1 MGPLDALAHL
11 VGFFFVP
18 LALGALAAV
27 LARVLWRRE
36 LAAVSWR
43 RLAAVACSASVAA
56 AVAGLVIFGRDG
68 RMATYAAMVAACAIG
83 LWWRGFG
90 PGRPR

>member
-11 VGFFFVP
+11 AGFFFVP
-18 LALGALAAV
+18 LALGALAAL

-36 LAAVSWR
+36 LAEVPWC
-43 RLAAVACSASVAA
+43 RLAAVACGVSVGT
-56 AVAGLVIFGRDG
+56 AVGGLVLFGRDG
-68 RMATYAAMVAACAIG
+68 RMATYAAMVGACAIG